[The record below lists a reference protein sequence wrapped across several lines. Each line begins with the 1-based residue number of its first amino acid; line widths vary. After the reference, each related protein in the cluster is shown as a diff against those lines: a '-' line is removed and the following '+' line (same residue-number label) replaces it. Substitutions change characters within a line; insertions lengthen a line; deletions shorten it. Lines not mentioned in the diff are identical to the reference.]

1 MALAVAYC
9 DAAHLP
15 RDVARRMLD
24 DGSRVC
30 ERLVRCLAWKTGR
43 GGGASAIRFDR
54 RACRRL
60 RRALVW
66 YLGTL
71 EEEAEGGEGG

>member
-1 MALAVAYC
+1 MAYC

-15 RDVARRMLD
+15 RDVAEAMLSD
-24 DGSRVC
+24 ESGRC

-43 GGGASAIRFDR
+43 GGGASALRFDR

-66 YLGTL
+66 HLGKL
-71 EEEAEGGEGG
+71 EAEGNGGVGGVP